1 MSVYNDKQREEIKK
15 AKLKQEQYEAELK
28 GKNSG
33 RYKNITEIKTLDELL
48 EYYYIIPKIVS
59 YEEYEGLNIREVLE
73 QVTLKTRKPT
83 NINLVRRG
91 KRKKRISEE
100 EQELIRNSKKTNA
113 ELSKIYNVS
122 ASTIS
127 NIKNNKY

>member
-1 MSVYNDKQREEIKK
+1 MSINKNYNKIDDVGANAGEP
-15 AKLKQEQYEAELK
+15 KQEQEAELK
-28 GKNSG
+28 K
-33 RYKNITEIKTLDELL
+33 IDELKTLDDLL
-48 EYYYIIPKIVS
+48 NKYYVIPKVN
-59 YEEYEGLNIREVLE
+59 NISNNIIKVLE
-73 QVTLKTRKPT
+73 AECIKAKEKT
-83 NINLVRRG
+83 NINLVKRG

-100 EQELIRNSKKTNA
+100 EQELIRNSKKTNE